1 MGFGA
6 KALDRINAKNEVT
19 FNIKVKLTCDSD
31 GTWSPTWVGLDEMD
45 SKSITRAPTS
55 IPAQK
60 PKVTKQWQPVGPRPI
75 SNKMKSAQVQPIG
88 SNTTNPDPKKP
99 SSTSDLKKS
108 TEKSPEIS
116 ISNSFSIFQ
125 HGETSSLGENYMLDP
140 MGARETS
147 KDVTENTESSIRQDI
162 SETRVLPR
170 EEEEPKRAIVLCKSA
185 DDPVPP
191 MNPLEVDRTWG
202 SSFDWV
208 LELQDGRRLSI
219 PISLLRQPD
228 VQALVIPGMSLSG
241 FGVMGP
247 AVEDQHS
254 MGSYLTSD
262 AEENSEDDI
271 PLVWEDSEAVGEGS
285 ELVCWGDEVV
295 PLEIEP
301 LATSKPEI
309 ISMEARCVKEKEDS
323 AQADIP
329 SDWVLGRLKRI
340 GKLLGASYEGYEERV
355 THLLMEI
362 DARRTQRTSEGGMK
376 LKKKVG
382 GKGSRELKRLSCSIN
397 YQSDSATARS
407 NSRER
412 VLLLSQ

>member
-1 MGFGA
+1 
-6 KALDRINAKNEVT
+6 
-19 FNIKVKLTCDSD
+19 
-31 GTWSPTWVGLDEMD
+31 
-45 SKSITRAPTS
+45 
-55 IPAQK
+55 
-60 PKVTKQWQPVGPRPI
+60 
-75 SNKMKSAQVQPIG
+75 MKSAQVQPSG
-88 SNTTNPDPKKP
+88 SNNPDPKKH
-99 SSTSDLKKS
+99 SSTADLKKS

-116 ISNSFSIFQ
+116 ITNSFSIFQ
-125 HGETSSLGENYMLDP
+125 HGETSSSGEDHMLDP
-140 MGARETS
+140 IGARETS
-147 KDVTENTESSIRQDI
+147 KDVTENTERPIQQDI
-162 SETRVLPR
+162 SETKVLPR
-170 EEEEPKRAIVLCKSA
+170 EEEEPKKAIVLCESA

-191 MNPLEVDRTWG
+191 TNPLEVDRTWG
-202 SSFDWV
+202 SSSNWV
-208 LELQDGRRLSI
+208 LELRDGRRLSI

-228 VQALVIPGMSLSG
+228 VPAPVIPGMSLSG
-241 FGVMGP
+241 FGIMGQTE
-247 AVEDQHS
+247 EDQHS

-271 PLVWEDSEAVGEGS
+271 SLVWEDFKVVGEGS

-309 ISMEARCVKEKEDS
+309 ISIGAGCVKEKEDS

-329 SDWVLGRLKRI
+329 SDWVLGRSKRI

-362 DARRTQRTSEGGMK
+362 DARRTQRTSKGGMK
-376 LKKKVG
+376 SKKKVG

-397 YQSDSATARS
+397 YESDSATARS